1 MFTVFNAINGSML
14 HLACMRIY
22 LVLVAAD
29 AVDFFF
35 FLSIL
40 LVSVLNIHGCLN
52 TTCIPNVL
60 EGQRIN
66 IPQRYLNNDVI
77 CSLIYKS

>member
-1 MFTVFNAINGSML
+1 MFTVFNAINGSVL

-35 FLSIL
+35 CLFYLSL
-40 LVSVLNIHGCLN
+40 C
-52 TTCIPNVL
+52 
-60 EGQRIN
+60 
-66 IPQRYLNNDVI
+66 
-77 CSLIYKS
+77 